1 MENLMHQLQEYF
13 YNQFPIIEQNNL
25 IVIITA
31 LVIALLYVFFG
42 YKLLRVY
49 ISLLGFLI
57 GFALGIVICA
67 VFDLSNTTAVIVI
80 ICVCAVALAAL
91 GFWLYKAGLFVMI
104 LLSLFPII
112 LSIVSEFTTIQP
124 VFMWIG
130 SILFA
135 LVLAILAIFFVR
147 PVVII
152 VTAVSGGLSIAN
164 LIINSLLPEIAQ
176 VNTTDGAR
184 IFMLIIGGVIA
195 VLGIYFQF
203 VTTKPAAKS
212 TESNGESGR
221 DCMRPFCKAGE

>member
-130 SILFA
+130 SILFS

-152 VTAVSGGLSIAN
+152 VTAFSGGLSIASLVVN
-164 LIINSLLPEIAQ
+164 NLLPEIAQ

-212 TESNGESGR
+212 TESNG
-221 DCMRPFCKAGE
+221 